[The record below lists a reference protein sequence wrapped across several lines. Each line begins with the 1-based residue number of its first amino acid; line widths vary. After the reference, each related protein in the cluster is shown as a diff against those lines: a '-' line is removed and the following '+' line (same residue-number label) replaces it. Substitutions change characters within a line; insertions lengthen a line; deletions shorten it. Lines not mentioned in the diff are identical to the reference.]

1 MCLNRLHRLA
11 SLEPFSGPGAEDQ
24 YPPDQQ
30 VEPVHLDIDLKV
42 DVTGR
47 AASGAVTV
55 TATARAGGADRLTLD
70 AISFLDVVV
79 KDPDGHELS
88 WRYDGEK
95 IHLRW
100 AKPLSLGEKRRVEV
114 VYRIQDPVT
123 GLFFMNPVPG
133 DAKAASKESSA
144 REPSRV
150 QPSYAAT
157 DHETERA
164 RYWLPC
170 VDLPHVRTTLDFHL
184 TAEKRFTI
192 LANGALVGEK
202 DHGDNTK
209 TAHWRLE
216 QPCPSYLICFA
227 IGDFIKAD
235 DGEFDGIPVAS
246 FTTAPHEVADLKR
259 SFGRTKDMLR
269 WITGKLDS
277 PFPFPKYYQFALP
290 AFGGAMENISL
301 VSWSDIFVADESH
314 GREWGWFIDQVNIH
328 EMAHS
333 FFGDSVVCRD
343 FAHAWLKESWATYME
358 QCWLEDRYGADDA
371 LADFWRNAQAYFSEA
386 DEKYRRPIVTRRFK
400 SSWQMYDRHLYPGGA
415 CRLHMLRGMLG
426 DQVFWG
432 AVQDYVKTY
441 RGRVVETDDFRR
453 KLEHHSGRSL
463 IKFFDQWIMGDG
475 YPDLKVSF
483 NWDEK
488 TKAGTFTV
496 EQKQCGADEGK
507 SGGGPAP
514 LPFAFETDVG
524 WTVAVKDQA
533 TDQAVEH
540 SVAVTIDR
548 AHHDFVVP
556 MPVRPEQVRFDPKCR
571 ALFKLEFN
579 PGDDMLKAQLT
590 GARDV
595 IGRILA
601 ACELIKTG
609 RASNI
614 RAVGDAMAREPHW
627 AVRCEVA
634 GFFADSN
641 TGAGLEAMVLWMKR
655 EADSRVLH
663 ALATAARGFRDPQIV
678 DVVQARLKEALPPL
692 CRGALIECLGAQREP
707 ALMPAVEREFSCL
720 DRHGFVESAVFRAL
734 AEFRSDDAVHAA
746 MNRIK
751 TGKVSFRAIPA
762 AAQAIGSLHR
772 HATRPLQSRIAG
784 ELSGM
789 LRDELLTVRQ
799 GAYRGIGVGGVIESA
814 RALEGL
820 RPSLPLQERVE
831 VERILDQIKKPE
843 ESKVQSLE
851 KKLEALQDKFRKLE
865 AAVQKIQDE
874 AQK

>member
-1 MCLNRLHRLA
+1 MCLNRLHRLNP
-11 SLEPFSGPGAEDQ
+11 LEPFSGPGAEDQ

-30 VEPVHLDIDLKV
+30 IEPVHMDIDLKV

-47 AASGAVTV
+47 AASGVVTI
-55 TATARAGGADRLTLD
+55 TATARAAGADRLTLD
-70 AISFLDVVV
+70 AVSFLDVVV

-88 WRYDGEK
+88 WRHDGEK
-95 IHLRW
+95 INLRW
-100 AKPLSLGEKRRVEV
+100 TKPLTLGEKRRVEV
-114 VYRIQDPVT
+114 VYRVQDPVT
-123 GLFFMNPVPG
+123 GLFFMNPGP
-133 DAKAASKESSA
+133 DKEK
-144 REPSRV
+144 EPSRI

-192 LANGALVGEK
+192 LANGTLVGEK
-202 DHGDNTK
+202 EHGDNTK

-227 IGDFIKAD
+227 IGEFIKAD
-235 DGEFDGIPVAS
+235 DGDFDGIPVAS
-246 FTTAPHEVADLKR
+246 FTTAPHEVADLNR
-259 SFGRTKDMLR
+259 SFGRTRDMLR
-269 WITGKLDS
+269 WITAKLDS

-314 GREWGWFIDQVNIH
+314 GREWAWFIDQVNIH

-358 QCWLEDRYGADDA
+358 QCWLEDRYGKDDS

-426 DQVFWG
+426 DQIFWG
-432 AVQDYVKTY
+432 AVQDYVRTY

-463 IKFFDQWIMGDG
+463 VKFFDQWILGDG

-496 EQKQCGADEGK
+496 EQKQCGTGGGK
-507 SGGGPAP
+507 SGVTTAP
-514 LPFAFETDVG
+514 KPFYFETDIG
-524 WTVAVKDQA
+524 WTVGGVD
-533 TDQAVEH
+533 H
-540 SVAVTIDR
+540 SVAVTVDR
-548 AHHDFVVP
+548 EHHDFVVT
-556 MPVRPEQVRFDPKCR
+556 MPQRPDQVRFDPKCR
-571 ALFKLEFN
+571 ALFKLDFN
-579 PGDDMLKAQLT
+579 PGDDLLKAQLT

-595 IGRILA
+595 IGRMLA
-601 ACELIKTG
+601 ASELVKTG
-609 RASNI
+609 RGANI
-614 RAVGDAMAREPHW
+614 SAVGEAMAREPHW
-627 AVRCEVA
+627 TVRCEVA

-641 TGAGLEAMVLWMKR
+641 TGASLDAIVAWMRR
-655 EADSRVLH
+655 ETDSRVLH
-663 ALATAARGFRDPQIV
+663 ALANAVRGFRDARVV

-720 DRHGFVESAVFRAL
+720 DCHGFIESAVFRAL
-734 AEFRSDDAVHAA
+734 AEFRSDDAVHACL
-746 MNRIK
+746 NRLK
-751 TGKVSFRAIPA
+751 SGKVSFRAMPA
-762 AAQAIGSLHR
+762 AAQAIGGLSR
-772 HATRPLQSRIAG
+772 YASKPLQSRIAG
-784 ELSGM
+784 ELAAL
-789 LRDELLTVRQ
+789 LRDDLLTVRQ
-799 GAYRGIGVGGVIESA
+799 GAYRGIGAGAVAEA
-814 RALEGL
+814 AKALDGL

-831 VERILDQIKKPE
+831 VERILDQIRKPE
-843 ESKVQSLE
+843 DSKVQSLE
-851 KKLEALQDKFRKLE
+851 KKLESLQDKFRKLE
-865 AAVQKIQDE
+865 SVVQKIEDE
-874 AQK
+874 AGLRKSGAPQMTGK